1 MSILA
6 TYLATQAEAEMLEK
20 SLAEL
25 RENPELQRDIAFR
38 DKLQAL
44 MGEYDKTAAD
54 VMAIVDPQGQ
64 VAPQGRNGK
73 RRGRALKVYKNPH
86 TGEVVETRGGNHKV
100 LKAWK
105 ADHGSDTVEGWVEQV
120 IPQAA

>member
-6 TYLATQAEAEMLEK
+6 TYLTTQAEVAALEK
-20 SLAEL
+20 HLAEL

-38 DKLQAL
+38 DQLEAL
-44 MGEYDKTAAD
+44 MGEYEKSAAD
-54 VMAIVDPQGQ
+54 VLAIIDPQGQ
-64 VAPQGRNGK
+64 MTPKTKGK
-73 RRGRALKVYKNPH
+73 RRGRALKVYRNPN
-86 TGEVVETRGGNHKV
+86 TGEVVETRGGNHKT

-105 ADHGSDTVEGWVEQV
+105 AEHGSDTVEGWVEQV